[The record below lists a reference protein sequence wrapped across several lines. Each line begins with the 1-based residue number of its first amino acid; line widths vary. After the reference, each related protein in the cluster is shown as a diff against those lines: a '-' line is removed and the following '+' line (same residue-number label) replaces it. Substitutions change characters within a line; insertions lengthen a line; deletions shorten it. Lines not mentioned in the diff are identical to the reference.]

1 MEFGRLFIPS
11 CLGSDIFPF
20 FYFFI
25 CNCCLIV
32 YWTSPV
38 LGVIVSFY
46 GAMFSVLLY
55 FMSENW
61 VQAGSQPMAVS
72 GFQSVSFYLTS
83 DPSIWLRCT
92 GKTASIFR
100 SYAVFNTMSKIVE
113 TKNAKI
119 GNLFHLKARLATT
132 TKELKKLHKAR
143 YSSDNG
149 VVEG

>member
-1 MEFGRLFIPS
+1 M
-11 CLGSDIFPF
+11 
-20 FYFFI
+20 
-25 CNCCLIV
+25 V

-46 GAMFSVLLY
+46 GVMFSVLLY
-55 FMSENW
+55 YMSENW
-61 VQAGSQPMAVS
+61 VQVGSQPTAVS

-83 DPSIWLRCT
+83 DPPIWLRCT
-92 GKTASIFR
+92 GKTANIFQC
-100 SYAVFNTMSKIVE
+100 YAVFHTMSKIVE

-132 TKELKKLHKAR
+132 TKKLHKAR

-149 VVEG
+149 IVEG